1 MLIVKVLTVS
11 EITPAADWWSYGAIL
26 LLLYTGKKDL
36 KLSFISKPY
45 LQCLGSGI
53 KGQLLFLKP

>member
-1 MLIVKVLTVS
+1 LIVKVLTVS

-36 KLSFISKPY
+36 
-45 LQCLGSGI
+45 
-53 KGQLLFLKP
+53 